1 MSFRQTKLNKTNNSK
16 LIIILKIIIALL
28 IIILIPL
35 LTILGYKIIN
45 YFKIIAEEE
54 KILKKVETRKLLEEQ
69 ERLEKERMRLEEEE
83 KLDKEISE
91 MSIEEKVGQ
100 MMVIPIPGKRLSE
113 KSKKQLKRIKP
124 GGVIMMGDSYGTYS
138 STLKLIKDIKK
149 TSKIPMIV
157 STDQEGGLVQRLQ
170 GITDVKV
177 SNIPSMYKIGRKKDT
192 ELAYEIGSIIAKQL
206 RTLGINLTYAPTL
219 DILSNPD
226 NELIGDRAFSSQK
239 NVVAEL
245 GISLA
250 QGIEENGVNTC
261 VKHFPG
267 HGDTIID
274 SHFHLPRIRKTE
286 SELNEL
292 ELVPFKK
299 AIQSGVKM
307 FMVGHI
313 SLPTITKVDEPA
325 SLSKKIITDL
335 LKNKMGYKGLV
346 ITDALNMGAIL
357 NEYNEEEVVIK
368 AVYAGVDLLLLP
380 QNNDAMFD
388 AFVKAVKDK
397 KIPESLVDKSVKKIL
412 KYKKENI
419 KENYLEKSFLN
430 KAEYDKI
437 LNEAR

>member
-1 MSFRQTKLNKTNNSK
+1 
-16 LIIILKIIIALL
+16 
-28 IIILIPL
+28 
-35 LTILGYKIIN
+35 
-45 YFKIIAEEE
+45 
-54 KILKKVETRKLLEEQ
+54 
-69 ERLEKERMRLEEEE
+69 
-83 KLDKEISE
+83 
-91 MSIEEKVGQ
+91 
-100 MMVIPIPGKRLSE
+100 
-113 KSKKQLKRIKP
+113 
-124 GGVIMMGDSYGTYS
+124 MMGDNFSTYS
-138 STLKLIKDIKK
+138 GTLKLIKDIKK
-149 TSKIPMIV
+149 TAQIPMIV

-170 GITDVKV
+170 GITDIKV
-177 SNIPSMYKIGRKKDT
+177 SNIPSMYKIGRQKDT
-192 ELAYEIGSIIAKQL
+192 ELAYEIGGIIAKQL

-239 NVVAEL
+239 DVVADL

-286 SELNEL
+286 TELNEL
-292 ELVPFKK
+292 EFVPFKK
-299 AIQSGVKM
+299 AIESGVKM

-313 SLPTITKVDEPA
+313 SLPTITIFDEPA
-325 SLSKKIITDL
+325 SLSKKIITGL
-335 LKNKMGYKGLV
+335 LKNKLGYKGLV

-357 NEYNEEEVVIK
+357 NEYNEEEVVVK

-380 QNNDAMFD
+380 QNNDDMFD
-388 AFVKAVKDK
+388 AFVKAVKNK

-430 KAEYDKI
+430 KEEYDKI